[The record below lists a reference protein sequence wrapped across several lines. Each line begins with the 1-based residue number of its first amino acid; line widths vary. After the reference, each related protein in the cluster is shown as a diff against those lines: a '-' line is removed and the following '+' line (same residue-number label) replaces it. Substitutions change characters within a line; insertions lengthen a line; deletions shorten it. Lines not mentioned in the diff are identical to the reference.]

1 MTTEAVVTTPEVTE
15 ISSGDAAVN
24 PEVAGQENVDAPPG
38 GEAAKP
44 EPTEAEREA
53 RAKQRR
59 IDRMTRETYR
69 LRAENEQLRQSQ
81 GRQPVDE
88 QETLTAED
96 VERRADE
103 KARAMT
109 ETQRVNDRCNEIAK
123 QGAKEFK
130 GEFDKALA
138 EVGSITP
145 LFDAKGKPQPL
156 MQAILET
163 DEPHKVLHYLG
174 TNPDVAEE
182 LADMSPLRAARKLGQ
197 IERDMAAKPESKP
210 SSAPKPLQP
219 VKAAAAGGSPDPSKD
234 PEGWA
239 KWRNEQ
245 LRGARR

>member
-1 MTTEAVVTTPEVTE
+1 MTIESQVTTPEVTE
-15 ISSGDAAVN
+15 IQSGDAAVN
-24 PEVAGQENVDAPPG
+24 PEVADQGNVETPEG
-38 GEAAKP
+38 GEGKP
-44 EPTEAEREA
+44 EPTEAERQ
-53 RAKQRR
+53 AKALQRR
-59 IDRMTRETYR
+59 VDRLTRERYQ
-69 LRAENEQLRQSQ
+69 LRAENDQLRTRSHPQ
-81 GRQPVDE
+81 GTDE
-88 QETLTAED
+88 QGTLTAED

-182 LADMSPLRAARKLGQ
+182 LADMSPMRAARKLGQ
-197 IERDMAAKPESKP
+197 IERDMAAKPEPKP
-210 SSAPKPLQP
+210 SNAPKPLQP

-245 LRGARR
+245 LRGKR